1 MNTTITRAQ
10 LHELTALV
18 EDAAAITC
26 DTHLMSGECVW
37 TIINCLSAAKL
48 AELTGQAPG
57 MH

>member
-1 MNTTITRAQ
+1 MNTTITRQQ

-26 DTHLMSGECVW
+26 DTYLMSGECVW
-37 TIINCLSAAKL
+37 TIISCLSAAKL
-48 AELTGQAPG
+48 SELTGQVPD

>member
-1 MNTTITRAQ
+1 MNVTVTRAQ

-26 DTHLMSGECVW
+26 DAYLMSGECVW
-37 TIINCLSAAKL
+37 TIIHCLSAAKL
-48 AELTGQAPG
+48 SELTGQAPD